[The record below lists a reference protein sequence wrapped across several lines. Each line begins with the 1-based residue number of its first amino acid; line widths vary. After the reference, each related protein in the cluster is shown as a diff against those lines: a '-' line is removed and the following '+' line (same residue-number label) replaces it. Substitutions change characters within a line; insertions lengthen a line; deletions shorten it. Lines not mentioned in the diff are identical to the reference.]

1 MVQIA
6 ASISAKTQQT
16 KARGRRNKRL
26 SAVWLE
32 FLGSMNLAIT
42 LLVVV
47 SIASVIGTVLP
58 QNQPYLDYLVQFGPF
73 WFEVFRLLNLYDVYS
88 AWWFLFILGFL
99 ILSTGVCVS
108 RHMPAMWREVTRYR
122 THVRE
127 QSLLALSQH
136 QRWQANTDM
145 ETAAAVATG
154 ALQGHGYRVRTEQRG
169 DSVIIGGMQG
179 RSMRL
184 GYILT
189 HVAVVVIAVGGLV
202 DGNLPLKI
210 TEMRGNLEIERENL
224 PLSRVPRES
233 WVAAETGAFRG
244 SVNIP
249 EGNNSGVVFLQLRDG
264 YLVQELPFEIY
275 VEQFRIEHYPN
286 GMPSSYESD
295 LVLYDPDLDEPIR
308 QTISVNHPLTHR
320 GHTIYQASFGDGGT
334 RMHITGRMLDG
345 TGAQVPI
352 SGRIFEDLHLQLG
365 DVERT
370 LELDDFQLLNIQR
383 DTRAV
388 TRTGARSEFVNS
400 GPSFNYT
407 LRDEAGQARYYHTY
421 MAPVQ
426 VEDMWYFLHGMR
438 LDQGEPFRYLH
449 IPMDENSSM
458 DFFMEFHQALHD
470 RARVDAASQRAAETL
485 LTQMGVSN
493 PQLARQVA
501 STADDMIRYLI
512 DGGFG
517 VVEAHLES
525 RLQGVENAPMLRE
538 FSQAVLQ
545 RTLFEIYLD
554 MLADRRGVAPAAL
567 QLDDADRRFFED
579 AMNAVSG
586 VAEYGAPL
594 VLQLNHFEYRQA
606 TGLMITR
613 APGKAIVYTG
623 STLLII
629 GIFLL
634 FYVSHRRV
642 WAMITPKSDGTTD
655 VLMGGINQRRPEQ
668 FEEEFASLAQSVD
681 QHLRPAS
688 QKE

>member
-1 MVQIA
+1 MVQTA
-6 ASISAKTQQT
+6 ASITAKAQS
-16 KARGRRNKRL
+16 RRKKRL
-26 SAVWLE
+26 SAIWLQ
-32 FLGSMNLAIT
+32 FLGSMNLAIS

-47 SIASVIGTVLP
+47 AIASVIGTVLP
-58 QNQPYLDYLVQFGPF
+58 QNQPYIDYLVQFGPF

-88 AWWFLFILGFL
+88 AAWFLFILGFL

-136 QRWQANTDM
+136 QRWQAQADTD
-145 ETAAAVATG
+145 TAAAVAMG

-169 DSVIIGGMQG
+169 DSLIIGGMQG

-189 HVAVVVIAVGGLV
+189 HVAVVVIAIGGLV
-202 DGNLPLKI
+202 DGNLPLKLM
-210 TEMRGNLEIERENL
+210 EMRGDVRIERENL
-224 PLSRVPRES
+224 PLSRVPSES
-233 WVAAETGAFRG
+233 WIAPETGAFQG

-249 EGNNSGVVFLQLRDG
+249 EGSNSGVVFLQLRDG
-264 YLVQELPFEIY
+264 YLVQELPFEIF

-295 LVLYDPDLDEPIR
+295 LVLHDPELDEPIR

-334 RMHITGRMLDG
+334 RMEITGRLLDG
-345 TGAQVPI
+345 TGTEVPI
-352 SGRIFEDLHLQLG
+352 TGRIFEDLQLELG
-365 DVERT
+365 AVERT
-370 LELDDFQLLNIQR
+370 LELDDFQLLNIQP
-383 DTRAV
+383 DARAV
-388 TRTGARSEFVNS
+388 TRTGARSEFMNS

-421 MAPVQ
+421 MAPVR
-426 VEDMWYFLHGMR
+426 VEDQWYYLHGMR

-449 IPMDENSSM
+449 IPVDDRSSM

-470 RARVDAASQRAAETL
+470 RNRVDAASQRAADTL
-485 LTQMGVSN
+485 LTQMGVAN
-493 PQLARQVA
+493 PQLVSQVA
-501 STADDMIRYLI
+501 RTADEMIRYLLN
-512 DGGFG
+512 GGFG
-517 VVEAHLES
+517 AVEAHLES
-525 RLQGVENAPMLRE
+525 RVEGAANAPMLRE

-545 RTLFEIYLD
+545 RTLFEIYLE
-554 MLADRRGVAPAAL
+554 MLADRRGVTPASL
-567 QLDDADRRFFED
+567 QIEDTDRRFFED

-594 VLQLNHFEYRQA
+594 ILQLDHFEYRQA

-613 APGKAIVYTG
+613 SPGKGIVYTG
-623 STLLII
+623 SALLII

-642 WAMITPKSDGTTD
+642 WAMITPKADGTTD
-655 VLMGGINQRRPEQ
+655 VLMGGVNQRRPEQ
-668 FEEEFASLAQSVD
+668 FEEEFASLTRSVD
-681 QHLRPAS
+681 QHLGPVS
-688 QKE
+688 QTSKD

>member
-1 MVQIA
+1 MVQTA
-6 ASISAKTQQT
+6 ASITA
-16 KARGRRNKRL
+16 KARGRRKKRL
-26 SAVWLE
+26 SAIWLQ
-32 FLGSMNLAIT
+32 FLGSMNLAIS

-47 SIASVIGTVLP
+47 AIASVIGTVLP
-58 QNQPYLDYLVQFGPF
+58 QNQPYIDYLVQFGPF

-88 AWWFLFILGFL
+88 AAWFLFILGFL

-136 QRWQANTDM
+136 QRWQAEADTD
-145 ETAAAVATG
+145 TAAAVATG
-154 ALQGHGYRVRTEQRG
+154 ALQGHGYRIRTEQRG
-169 DSVIIGGMQG
+169 DSLIIGGMQG

-189 HVAVVVIAVGGLV
+189 HVAVVVIAIGGLV
-202 DGNLPLKI
+202 DGNLPLKLM
-210 TEMRGNLEIERENL
+210 EMRGDVRIERENL
-224 PLSRVPRES
+224 PLSRVPSES
-233 WVAAETGAFRG
+233 WIAPETGAFQG

-249 EGNNSGVVFLQLRDG
+249 EGSNSGVVFLQLRDG
-264 YLVQELPFEIY
+264 YLVQELPFEIV

-295 LVLYDPDLDEPIR
+295 LVIHDPDLAEPIR

-334 RMHITGRMLDG
+334 RMEITGRLLDG
-345 TGAQVPI
+345 TGAEVPI
-352 SGRIFEDLHLQLG
+352 SGRIFEDLNLELG
-365 DVERT
+365 AMERT

-421 MAPVQ
+421 MAPVR
-426 VEDMWYFLHGMR
+426 VEDQWYYLHGMR
-438 LDQGEPFRYLH
+438 MDEGEPFRYLH
-449 IPMDENSSM
+449 IPIDDRSSM
-458 DFFMEFHQALHD
+458 NFFMEFHQALHD
-470 RARVDAASQRAAETL
+470 RNRVDAASQRAADTL
-485 LTQMGVSN
+485 LTQMGVAN
-493 PQLARQVA
+493 PQLVSQVA
-501 STADDMIRYLI
+501 RTADEMIRYLLN
-512 DGGFG
+512 GGFG
-517 VVEAHLES
+517 AVEAHLES
-525 RLQGVENAPMLRE
+525 RVQGAANAPMLRE

-545 RTLFEIYLD
+545 RTLFEIYLE
-554 MLADRRGVAPAAL
+554 MLADRRGVTPAAL
-567 QLDDADRRFFED
+567 QVEDPDRRFFED

-594 VLQLNHFEYRQA
+594 ILQLDHFEYRQA

-613 APGKAIVYTG
+613 SPGKGIVYTG
-623 STLLII
+623 SALLII

-642 WAMITPKSDGTTD
+642 WAMITPKPDGTTD
-655 VLMGGINQRRPEQ
+655 VLMGGVNQRRPEQ
-668 FEEEFASLAQSVD
+668 FEEEFASLTRSMD
-681 QHLRPAS
+681 QHLGSVS
-688 QKE
+688 QKSKD

>member
-1 MVQIA
+1 
-6 ASISAKTQQT
+6 
-16 KARGRRNKRL
+16 
-26 SAVWLE
+26 
-32 FLGSMNLAIT
+32 MNLAIS

-58 QNQPYLDYLVQFGPF
+58 QNQPYIDYLVQFGPF

-88 AWWFLFILGFL
+88 AAWFLFILGFL

-127 QSLLALSQH
+127 QSILALSQH
-136 QRWQANTDM
+136 KRWQAKTDLDS
-145 ETAAAVATG
+145 AAAVATG

-169 DSVIIGGMQG
+169 DSLIIGGMQG

-189 HVAVVVIAVGGLV
+189 HVAVVVIAIGGLV

-210 TEMRGNLEIERENL
+210 TEMRGNVQIERENL

-233 WVAAETGAFRG
+233 WVAAETGAFQG

-249 EGNNSGVVFLQLRDG
+249 EGSNSGVVFLQLRDG
-264 YLVQELPFEIY
+264 YLVQELPFEIF

-295 LVLYDPDLDEPIR
+295 LVIYDPDLEEPIR
-308 QTISVNHPLTHR
+308 QTISVNYPLTHR

-334 RMHITGRMLDG
+334 RMQMTGRLLDG
-345 TGAQVPI
+345 TGAEVPI
-352 SGRIFEDLHLQLG
+352 TGRIFEDLHLQLG
-365 DVERT
+365 AVERT

-383 DTRAV
+383 DTRVV
-388 TRTGARSEFVNS
+388 TRTGARNEFVNS

-407 LRDEAGQARYYHTY
+407 LRDEAGQARHYHTY
-421 MAPVQ
+421 MAPVNI
-426 VEDMWYFLHGMR
+426 EDQWYFLHGMR
-438 LDQGEPFRYLH
+438 LDQGEAFRYLH
-449 IPMDENSSM
+449 IPADDRSSM

-470 RARVDAASQRAAETL
+470 RVRVETAAQRAADQL
-485 LTQMGVSN
+485 LVQMGVAN
-493 PQLARQVA
+493 PSLAAQVA
-501 STADDMIRYLI
+501 GTADDMIQVLLN
-512 DGGFG
+512 GGFG
-517 VVEAHLES
+517 AVEAHLES
-525 RLQGVENAPMLRE
+525 RVQGAANAPMLRE
-538 FSQAVLQ
+538 FSQTVLQ
-545 RTLFEIYLD
+545 RTLFEIYLG
-554 MLADRRGVAPAAL
+554 MLAERRGVTPASL
-567 QLDDADRRFFED
+567 QVDLSDQRFFED

-594 VLQLNHFEYRQA
+594 ILQLNHFEYRQA

-613 APGKAIVYTG
+613 SPGKGIVYTG
-623 STLLII
+623 SALLII

-642 WAMITPKSDGTTD
+642 WAMITPKANGSTD

-681 QHLRPAS
+681 QHLGRNA
-688 QKE
+688 QKH

>member
-1 MVQIA
+1 MVQTA
-6 ASISAKTQQT
+6 ASITAKAQS
-16 KARGRRNKRL
+16 RRKKRL
-26 SAVWLE
+26 SAIWLQ
-32 FLGSMNLAIT
+32 FLGSMNLAIS

-47 SIASVIGTVLP
+47 AIASVIGTVLP
-58 QNQPYLDYLVQFGPF
+58 QNQPYIDYLVQFGPF

-88 AWWFLFILGFL
+88 AAWFLFILGFL

-136 QRWQANTDM
+136 QRWQAQADTD
-145 ETAAAVATG
+145 TAAAVAMG

-169 DSVIIGGMQG
+169 DSLIIGGMQG

-189 HVAVVVIAVGGLV
+189 HVAVVVIAIGGLV
-202 DGNLPLKI
+202 DGNLPLKLM
-210 TEMRGNLEIERENL
+210 EMRGDVRIERENL
-224 PLSRVPRES
+224 PLSRVPSES
-233 WVAAETGAFRG
+233 WIAPETGAFQG

-249 EGNNSGVVFLQLRDG
+249 EGSNSGVVFLQLRDG
-264 YLVQELPFEIY
+264 YLVQELPFEIF

-295 LVLYDPDLDEPIR
+295 LVLHDPELDEPIR

-334 RMHITGRMLDG
+334 RMEITGRLLDG
-345 TGAQVPI
+345 TGTEVPI
-352 SGRIFEDLHLQLG
+352 TGRIFEDLQLELG
-365 DVERT
+365 AVERT
-370 LELDDFQLLNIQR
+370 LELDDFQLLNIQP
-383 DTRAV
+383 DARAV
-388 TRTGARSEFVNS
+388 TRTGARSEFMNS

-421 MAPVQ
+421 MAPVR
-426 VEDMWYFLHGMR
+426 VEDQWYYLHGMR

-449 IPMDENSSM
+449 IPVDDRSSM

-470 RARVDAASQRAAETL
+470 RNRVDAASQRAADTL
-485 LTQMGVSN
+485 LTQMGVAN
-493 PQLARQVA
+493 PQLVSQVA
-501 STADDMIRYLI
+501 RTADEMIRYLLN
-512 DGGFG
+512 GGFG
-517 VVEAHLES
+517 AVEAHLES
-525 RLQGVENAPMLRE
+525 RVEGAANAPMLRE

-545 RTLFEIYLD
+545 RTLFEIYLE
-554 MLADRRGVAPAAL
+554 MLADRRGVTSASL
-567 QLDDADRRFFED
+567 QIEDTDRRFFED

-594 VLQLNHFEYRQA
+594 ILQLDHFEYRQA

-613 APGKAIVYTG
+613 SPGKGIVYTG
-623 STLLII
+623 SALLII

-642 WAMITPKSDGTTD
+642 WAMITPKADGTTD
-655 VLMGGINQRRPEQ
+655 VLMGGVNQRRPEQ
-668 FEEEFASLAQSVD
+668 FEEEFASLTRSVD
-681 QHLRPAS
+681 QHLGPVS
-688 QKE
+688 QTSKD